1 MLSREDFYMIKEMK
15 EQGAHLVDI
24 ANKVGCSERTVR
36 RYLALPAPNT
46 GRRKVPR
53 TSKLDPFR
61 SIIDQYIQQ
70 DIWNAEVI
78 FQKIRELGYTGGS
91 TLVRMYVNPK
101 RPLRAS
107 KSTVRYETDPGM
119 QLQHDWGETF
129 TVIAGDRC
137 KVDIAV
143 NCLGYSRRFHAWC
156 TDSQDAEHTYE
167 SIVQALRY
175 FGGVTRTVLVDNQKS
190 AVLHHPRDGKV
201 VFNEGFLDL
210 AKHYG
215 FSPRACK
222 PRRARTK
229 GKVER
234 MVGYVKQHFF
244 QRYRSFENIAHLNQ
258 QMELWLS
265 GHADKRKLRKF
276 AGQTPAER
284 FEHER
289 AALQAMP
296 PSDFDTSYSD
306 LRKVAWDGYIDVR
319 GNRYSVPSELCGQA
333 VSLRI
338 GLDGDLRV
346 LDTSGSVVARHRLSG
361 KTEGWQSQP
370 AHHAA
375 LWQQTTTKVEQRS
388 LHRYEEVL

>member
-1 MLSREDFYMIKEMK
+1 MLSREDFYMIKEMR

-24 ANKVGCSERTVR
+24 AHKVGCSERTVR
-36 RYLALPAPNT
+36 RYLALPSPKT
-46 GRRKVPR
+46 GRRKTPR
-53 TSKLDPFR
+53 ASKLDPFR
-61 SIIDQYIQQ
+61 HIVDQYIQQ

-78 FQKIRELGYTGGS
+78 FQKLRELGYTGGA

-107 KSTVRYETDPGM
+107 KSTVRFETDPGV
-119 QLQHDWGETF
+119 QLQHDWGETP

-137 KVDIAV
+137 KVNLAV
-143 NCLGYSRRFHAWC
+143 NCLGYSRRFHVWC

-167 SIVQALRY
+167 SIVQAFRY

-190 AVLHHPRDGKV
+190 AVLRHPQDGNV
-201 VFNEGFLDL
+201 VFNDGFLDL

-215 FSPRACK
+215 FSPKACK

-244 QRYRSFENIAHLNQ
+244 QRYRSFESLAHVNQ
-258 QMELWLS
+258 QLELWLS

-276 AGQTPAER
+276 ADQSPAER
-284 FEHER
+284 FEQER
-289 AALQAMP
+289 PALQRLP

-319 GNRYSVPSELCGQA
+319 GNRYSVPAELCGQA

-338 GLDGDLRV
+338 SLDGELRV
-346 LDTSGSVVARHRLSG
+346 FDIHGSVVARHRLSG

-370 AHHAA
+370 AHHAP
-375 LWQQTTTKVEQRS
+375 LWQQATQVEQRS

>member
-24 ANKVGCSERTVR
+24 AHKVGCSERTVR
-36 RYLALPAPNT
+36 RHLALPSPKN

-53 TSKLDPFR
+53 PSKLDPYR
-61 SIIDQYIQQ
+61 QIIDQYIQQ
-70 DIWNAEVI
+70 DIWNGEVI
-78 FQKIRELGYTGGS
+78 FQKLRELGYTGGS
-91 TLVRMYVNPK
+91 TLVRMYINPK

-119 QLQHDWGETF
+119 QLQHDWGETM
-129 TVIAGDRC
+129 TIIGGDRC
-137 KVDIAV
+137 KVNIAV

-167 SIVQALRY
+167 SIVLAFRY

-234 MVGYVKQHFF
+234 MVGYVKDNFF
-244 QRYRSFENIAHLNQ
+244 QGHRRFESFAHLNQ
-258 QMELWLS
+258 QLELWLT
-265 GHADKRKLRKF
+265 GYTDKRKLRKF
-276 AGQTPAER
+276 AGQSPAER
-284 FEHER
+284 FEQER
-289 AALQAMP
+289 AALQGLP
-296 PSDFDTSYSD
+296 PTDFDTSYCD

-319 GNRYSVPSELCGQA
+319 GNRYSVPGELCGQA

-338 GLDGDLRV
+338 SLDGELRV
-346 LDTSGSVVARHRLSG
+346 FDMNSTVVARHRLSS
-361 KTEGWQSQP
+361 KTQGWQSQP
-370 AHHAA
+370 THHAQ
-375 LWQQTTTKVEQRS
+375 LWQQTTKVEQRS
-388 LHRYEEVL
+388 LHHYEEVL